1 MGSPDPQPVAA
12 HMSAPTAKWHF
23 AILTYGN
30 LAETRRCLASLRAS
44 VDEPFVVHIVDNAS
58 VDGTQEWLR
67 SQREPWLRV
76 RFNPTNRGVPGGRND
91 LLAFALP
98 TMRSDDW
105 LVFCDNDLEFT
116 KGWLAKFRDAMQQ
129 FPNARMLGQAGHLV
143 HVGNEGRALLPSPV
157 AASPVDVVSGGFAC
171 MVRADIAAAIGPFD
185 ENLGLFWHEDDD
197 WSVRALQL
205 GVEVVAVPD
214 AGIVH
219 HEHASGVA
227 NDGLREGG
235 SRKNQRYLADKWRR
249 NGWIDDGGWVRQQSA
264 HYKPPEV
271 RAELQRRCNRAS
283 PIGRIELH
291 DACALLDRL
300 VGAADPVA
308 EFGARPEPL
317 PACFA
322 AWVAWNRETAAACGA
337 TELQMQLDRI
347 AAVTKQ
353 HSIAARLLE
362 RVRVPAPNDDAP
374 AGQGLC
380 AASDFDD
387 PLWLAAADELEP
399 GHAMRDPHARDLTF
413 WEDASALCAAM
424 RSGVRTNG
432 EVALVVG
439 EARPRLLR
447 VLAAR
452 FAEVV
457 AFDPASPP
465 AEGSCA
471 AAFVIRAHAPSV
483 MSIALRACRSD
494 ALVVA
499 IGDVVLDGA
508 PMTWAPQP
516 MQLAHELGPR
526 NALRPLWPIRTAVDA
541 CVLDACSVVGTE
553 RSGPKLAVLGRRLTT
568 AFVVAFAR
576 EAKSQTL
583 PSAQCGSVL
592 TPQRSR
598 ASLTVGVDLRTVA
611 YADSTARGI
620 GHYTVHHLAAVAR
633 RAADAKFVCYLP
645 NGVGLPVALRM
656 PNVERRDVDDF
667 VASDVDLVHVPDPMN
682 LSLGFD
688 SPLRAFRHPRTTVLF
703 HDLTP
708 LRHYIAQWP
717 AANRDAYLDRLRQIE
732 RSGAVLLCNSS
743 FTAQDAVAT
752 LGIDAVR
759 AEPVL
764 AGWNGMRS
772 KPDTASIAAVQQ
784 RLGVRGPFVLHV
796 GALDPHKNFAASL
809 SAFLQARGRRPLQMV
824 VVGAVDPG
832 IEQFAAL
839 CADKRIPDV
848 VFTGYLPREDLDALY
863 ASATALLFLSKSEG
877 FGFPLLEAMAAGCP
891 VIGTAVTS
899 HPEVVGD
906 AGILVP
912 LDGAAEHAGRA
923 LLRLID
929 DPQVVRTMRERGPL
943 QAQKFTWDDVADRT
957 LATWRR
963 MAAKPSS
970 GAAHASQFGQHVLDG
985 ANR

>member
-116 KGWLAKFRDAMQQ
+116 KGWLAKFRDAMKQ

-353 HSIAARLLE
+353 HSIAARLME

-508 PMTWAPQP
+508 PMSWAPQP

-732 RSGAVLLCNSS
+732 RSGSVLLCNSS

-929 DPQVVRTMRERGPL
+929 DPQVVRSMRERGPL

-963 MAAKPSS
+963 MAAKPSN
-970 GAAHASQFGQHVLDG
+970 GAAHASLVGEHVLDG